1 MRYCGLVSTL
11 YNIMWTEKEKMEET
25 NETEETEDMTINY
38 F

>member
-1 MRYCGLVSTL
+1 MPTL
-11 YNIMWTEKEKMEET
+11 YNLTWAEKEEMEET